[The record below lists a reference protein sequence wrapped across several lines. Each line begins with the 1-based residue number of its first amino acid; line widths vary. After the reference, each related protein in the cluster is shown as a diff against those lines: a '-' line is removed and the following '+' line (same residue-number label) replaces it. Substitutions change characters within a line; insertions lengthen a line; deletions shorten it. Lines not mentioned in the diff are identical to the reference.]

1 MKGHKNEGKHNQ
13 QLAVILYKYIITKI
27 QKQSIFIFYEYVWSF
42 DFVGLQL
49 LVDTTK
55 DFVLLLCVVYVY
67 TKHEFLI
74 PLK

>member
-27 QKQSIFIFYEYVWSF
+27 QKQSIFIFYEYAWSF

-49 LVDTTK
+49 QVDTTK
-55 DFVLLLCVVYVY
+55 DFVLLLCVVHVY
-67 TKHEFLI
+67 TKHEFFI